1 MKSTIADIFGKEAN
15 VSALSLVPVT
25 ITNPRGR
32 QTPRHLNAL
41 FVEESES
48 ESVAILDKT
57 NTQFNAWHLNL
68 EPGLI
73 VSTDSKKYSV
83 KLVSSTSYPKYPI
96 LVLEFIQDEDKDSEL
111 NQLKNKLLT
120 KYGISCS

>member
-96 LVLEFIQDEDKDSEL
+96 LVLEFIQVEDQDSEL
-111 NQLKNKLLT
+111 NQLKNRLLT

>member
-1 MKSTIADIFGKEAN
+1 MKSTIADIFGKEADASN
-15 VSALSLVPVT
+15 LSLVPVT
-25 ITNPRGR
+25 ISNPRGR

-68 EPGLI
+68 EPGLM

-111 NQLKNKLLT
+111 NQLKNRLLT

>member
-1 MKSTIADIFGKEAN
+1 MKSTIADIFGKGTD
-15 VSALSLVPVT
+15 VSTLSLVPVT
-25 ITNPRGR
+25 ITNPKGR
-32 QTPRHLNAL
+32 NTPRHLNAL

-57 NTQFNAWHLNL
+57 YSQFNAWHLNL

-73 VSTDSKKYSV
+73 VSTDSKKFSV

-96 LVLEFIQDEDKDSEL
+96 IVLEFIQVEDQDSEL
-111 NQLKNKLLT
+111 NQLKNRLLS